1 MGAVEREVV
10 MTSDDGFDE
19 FYQSAFGRLV
29 GQVYLVTGD
38 LSDAEDAV
46 QEAFARAAARWGRC
60 VSLPYLSSGSAG
72 WR

>member
-1 MGAVEREVV
+1 

-38 LSDAEDAV
+38 LGDRLSRGRRALAKWLDPATAAEEVATND
-46 QEAFARAAARWGRC
+46 G
-60 VSLPYLSSGSAG
+60 
-72 WR
+72 

>member
-1 MGAVEREVV
+1 MGSVEREVG

-38 LSDAEDAV
+38 LRDAEDAV
-46 QEAFARAAARWGRC
+46 R
-60 VSLPYLSSGSAG
+60 
-72 WR
+72 